1 VWGEVQPLVYIYICV
16 CVRER
21 EFYYSVYNQ
30 CELFI
35 CLDLIVKNREVPI
48 IYMYI
53 YICEFYY
60 SVYNQCEL
68 FIYLDLND

>member
-1 VWGEVQPLVYIYICV
+1 VLEIVSCIRGLHCVLGGLDHMCGERSNLLSIYIYV

-53 YICEFYY
+53 YM
-60 SVYNQCEL
+60 
-68 FIYLDLND
+68 